1 MISHL
6 RKWLYKQIDAFIKMD
21 AELAT
26 QEIKNERQ
34 KTCGECQY
42 KVRKKPKPLLPELD
56 VCSICTCIIETKAS
70 MISHLRHIDN
80 LDKPLSREELTQYA
94 KDKLKED
101 LKNYKRVLISCPKN
115 KWKK

>member
-1 MISHL
+1 
-6 RKWLYKQIDAFIKMD
+6 MD
-21 AELAT
+21 AELAPK
-26 QEIKNERQ
+26 EVKESRIE
-34 KTCGECQY
+34 TCNSCEFKIEKQ
-42 KVRKKPKPLLPELD
+42 PKPFLPVLD
-56 VCSICTCIIETKAS
+56 VCSVCTCIIETKAS